1 MLPLVTMFSQRI
13 SQAYF
18 GPPEFLFSNL
28 DKTNS
33 DLYDPDSNPHGYVNL
48 GTAVNALCEQEITQW
63 LRQPGR
69 FEHQNEWQHYYQ
81 LRFFFFLKR
90 HICCNCILLSNT
102 LFFKIDL

>member
-81 LRFFFFLKR
+81 LRFFKKR
-90 HICCNCILLSNT
+90 HIFCNCILLSNT
-102 LFFKIDL
+102 LFFKIHL